1 MTEMK
6 HERLEESMRWTCLKP
21 EISASLISQF
31 GLNIDK
37 LYSHGG
43 MLLLLYLLLY
53 VEKPKRQSMSTLS
66 DSRTS
71 QAGHGC
77 IGGSWMRKQ
86 Y

>member
-31 GLNIDK
+31 GLNTDK

-53 VEKPKRQSMSTLS
+53 VEK
-66 DSRTS
+66 
-71 QAGHGC
+71 A
-77 IGGSWMRKQ
+77 
-86 Y
+86 